1 MRPTL
6 TKANQLVVQEEDE
19 DDCDIEE
26 ENTNSASEVSSIDQ
40 SAMFNKHAPGL
51 FGHEFERNLSQLNL
65 E

>member
-19 DDCDIEE
+19 DDCDIDE

-40 SAMFNKHAPGL
+40 SAMFN
-51 FGHEFERNLSQLNL
+51 
-65 E
+65 